1 MAEEKQYS
9 HGKHV
14 ASDAL
19 RGLAV
24 GIRGVLEAKR
34 MAREAKSGRERR
46 IADHYVRLKRLDLQ
60 ERRLAI
66 SEDAAATEMEQVRL
80 NSLQAEQAHKDEWHQ
95 RLAETHDRLESLYQE
110 RNRAAAP
117 KERER
122 IDNEIAMEG
131 RAVVRLGKNLGYSY
145 PHIEQGLKEREDAT
159 IEFEGKSGRID
170 ALDISDVHKAA
181 LHTAL
186 DSEYSEYRGG
196 KFFGLGTGEDAKVD
210 EILGQLE
217 AIEAL
222 DETPEHK
229 QGLKDSYLN
238 EEFGVDASGAEAAA
252 GKEEVLQ
259 VLEKNKDAFSEEEY
273 ASIKEQIELGEIT
286 DSGDFIKSGLDNP
299 TPTMDFGSA
308 EEIVDIY
315 EDVPNRTV
323 LDFIGSA
330 ITSKSESERF
340 LRSAHR
346 WLDGRPFEEV
356 DETSKERVAR
366 LFINEVMDNVAG
378 GDIVKGHL
386 RAYKILQNRLPALLM
401 DAERLAASGK
411 SVGRLTQVEEGR
423 WHWESESSDPEVTA
437 LRAQVTDALN
447 GYMALRS
454 EAEISEA
461 ERAFHASMF
470 ADIGSGYEENK
481 ATIEGLMTHVLGDL
495 SDIYKGVMGSEWGEY
510 AATLTKNSRLRKS
523 IGRRVLSQDF
533 QQDIA
538 PPEVWISEVLKDYG
552 LTGESEIVVPS
563 GADRGIEPSEIV
575 DLLAG
580 DAESIMEAKN
590 LTPEGY
596 VTSVEAQLRKRYPEL
611 SDEEIGP
618 LMDEFREKAD
628 LLGLGDPTPTEEESE
643 GLGDPTP
650 TEDGTFDRAP
660 KETDFKHRDAD
671 GVEYNLHAEVA
682 YMVDIDGWSREKIK
696 AQLQKDYPELS
707 DEQIEAVLDDPEFE
721 YLGGDE

>member
-1 MAEEKQYS
+1 METSENRYSYS
-9 HGKHV
+9 HRQDIL
-14 ASDAL
+14 SDSL

-66 SEDAAATEMEQVRL
+66 SEGAAETTSVTNAKGEQARL
-80 NSLQAEQAHKDEWHQ
+80 DSRQAEQEHKDEWHKQ
-95 RLAETHDRLESLYQE
+95 LAAAYDRLESLYQE

-170 ALDISDVHKAA
+170 ALDISDEHKAA

-186 DSEYSEYRGG
+186 GNE
-196 KFFGLGTGEDAKVD
+196 FFGLGTGKETTVD

-217 AIEAL
+217 AIKAL

-238 EEFGVDASGAEAAA
+238 EEFGVDVSGAEAAA
-252 GKEEVLQ
+252 GKEEALQ
-259 VLEKNKDAFSEEEY
+259 VLEENKDAFSAEEY
-273 ASIKEQIELGEIT
+273 ARIKGQIELGKIV
-286 DSGDFIKSGLDNP
+286 DIKGFIKP
-299 TPTMDFGSA
+299 PVKTDFGSA

-330 ITSKSESERF
+330 ITSKGESERF
-340 LRSAHR
+340 LRSVHR

-366 LFINEVMDNVAG
+366 LFINEVMENVDG
-378 GDIVKGHL
+378 GDIVKGQL
-386 RAYKILQNRLPALLM
+386 RAYKILQNQLPALLM
-401 DAERLAASGK
+401 DAERLAANGK
-411 SVGRLTQVEEGR
+411 SVGRLTEVEAGR
-423 WHWESESSDPEVTA
+423 WRWESESSDPEVTA
-437 LRAQVTDALN
+437 LRRKLMDALN
-447 GYMALRS
+447 GYIVLRS
-454 EAEISEA
+454 EGEISEA
-461 ERAFHASMF
+461 ERALHASMF
-470 ADIGSGYEENK
+470 ADIGSGYEANK
-481 ATIEGLMTHVLGDL
+481 AAIEGLMTNMLGDL
-495 SDIYKGVMGSEWGEY
+495 SAMYKAVMGPEWGEY

-523 IGRRVLSQDF
+523 IGRRVLGQDF
-533 QQDIA
+533 QQDTA
-538 PPEVWISEVLKDYG
+538 PPEAWISEVLKDYG
-552 LTGESEIVVPS
+552 LTGESEIIVPS
-563 GADRGIEPSEIV
+563 GADSAIGPSEIV
-575 DLLAG
+575 DVLAG
-580 DAESIMEAKN
+580 DAESIMQAKN

-596 VTSVEAQLRKRYPEL
+596 VTSVEAQLRKRYPKL
-611 SDEEIGP
+611 SDEEIGS

-628 LLGLGDPTPTEEESE
+628 LSGLGNPTPTEKGSE

-682 YMVDIDGWSREKIK
+682 YMIDIDGWSRGEIK
-696 AQLQKDYPELS
+696 AQLRKDYPELS
-707 DEQIEAVLDDPEFE
+707 DEQIEAVLNDPEFE
-721 YLGGDE
+721 YPGDEK

>member
-1 MAEEKQYS
+1 MAEERRFEYS
-9 HGKHV
+9 HGRHV

-66 SEDAAATEMEQVRL
+66 SEGAAETTSVTNAKGEQARL
-80 NSLQAEQAHKDEWHQ
+80 DSRQAEQEHKDEWHKQ
-95 RLAETHDRLESLYQE
+95 LAAAYDRLESLYQE

-170 ALDISDVHKAA
+170 ALDISDEHKAA

-186 DSEYSEYRGG
+186 DSEYKGE
-196 KFFGLGTGEDAKVD
+196 FFGLGTGKETTVD

-238 EEFGVDASGAEAAA
+238 EEFGVDVSGAKSAAR
-252 GKEEVLQ
+252 KEEALQ
-259 VLEKNKDAFSEEEY
+259 VLEENKDAFSEAEY
-273 ASIKEQIELGEIT
+273 ARIKEQIELGEIT
-286 DSGDFIKSGLDNP
+286 DSADFIKP
-299 TPTMDFGSA
+299 PVKTDFGSA

-330 ITSKSESERF
+330 ITSKGESERF
-340 LRSAHR
+340 LRSVHR

-366 LFINEVMDNVAG
+366 LFINEVMENVDG
-378 GDIVKGHL
+378 GDIVKGQL

-411 SVGRLTQVEEGR
+411 SVGRLTEVAAGR
-423 WHWESESSDPEVTA
+423 WRWESESSDPEVTA
-437 LRAQVTDALN
+437 LRRKLMDALN
-447 GYMALRS
+447 GYIVLRS
-454 EAEISEA
+454 EGEISEA
-461 ERAFHASMF
+461 ERALHASMF
-470 ADIGSGYEENK
+470 ADIGSGYEANK
-481 ATIEGLMTHVLGDL
+481 AAIEGLMTNMLGDL
-495 SDIYKGVMGSEWGEY
+495 SAMYKAVMGPEWGEY

-523 IGRRVLSQDF
+523 IGRRVLGQDF
-533 QQDIA
+533 QQDTA
-538 PPEVWISEVLKDYG
+538 PSEVWISEVLKDYG
-552 LTGESEIVVPS
+552 LTSESEIIVPS
-563 GADRGIEPSEIV
+563 GAESAIGPSEIIDV
-575 DLLAG
+575 LAG
-580 DAESIMEAKN
+580 DAESIMQAKN

-596 VTSVEAQLRKRYPEL
+596 VTSVEAQLRKRYLKL
-611 SDEEIGP
+611 SDEEIGS

-628 LLGLGDPTPTEEESE
+628 LSAVEAEEGSES
-643 GLGDPTP
+643 
-650 TEDGTFDRAP
+650 EDGTFDRAP

-682 YMVDIDGWSREKIK
+682 YMIDIDGWSRGEIK
-696 AQLQKDYPELS
+696 AQLRKDYPELS
-707 DEQIEAVLDDPEFE
+707 DEQIEAVLNDPEFE
-721 YLGGDE
+721 YPGDEK

>member
-1 MAEEKQYS
+1 MAEERQYS

-34 MAREAKSGRERR
+34 MAREAKSGREKR
-46 IADHYVRLKRLDLQ
+46 IADHYVRLKRSDLQ

-66 SEDAAATEMEQVRL
+66 SEGAAERDMEQARL
-80 NSLQAEQAHKDEWHQ
+80 DSLQAEQAHKDEWHQ
-95 RLAETHDRLESLYQE
+95 QLAEAHDRLESLHRE

-122 IDNEIAMEG
+122 IDNEIVMEA

-145 PHIEQGLKEREDAT
+145 PHIEQGLKEREDAAV
-159 IEFEGKSGRID
+159 EFAGKRGRID
-170 ALDISDVHKAA
+170 ALDISDERKAQ

-186 DSEYSEYRGG
+186 EDE
-196 KFFGLGTGEDAKVD
+196 FFGIETEKEAKID
-210 EILGQLE
+210 EVLGQLE
-217 AIEAL
+217 AIEKL
-222 DETPEHK
+222 DETPEMK
-229 QGLKDSYLN
+229 GEATSPLQDSYLN
-238 EEFGVDASGAEAAA
+238 KEFGIDVSGAEEAAR
-252 GKEEVLQ
+252 KEEAL
-259 VLEKNKDAFSEEEY
+259 
-273 ASIKEQIELGEIT
+273 
-286 DSGDFIKSGLDNP
+286 
-299 TPTMDFGSA
+299 DFGSA

-323 LDFIGSA
+323 LNSIGNHA
-330 ITSKSESERF
+330 ITSEDEAQWF
-340 LRSAHR
+340 LRSVHR

-366 LFINEVMDNVAG
+366 LFINEVMENVAG

-411 SVGRLTQVEEGR
+411 RVGRLTEVESGR
-423 WHWESESSDPEVTA
+423 WRWESESSDPEVTA
-437 LRAQVTDALN
+437 LRTKLTDVLN
-447 GYMALRS
+447 GYMALRK
-454 EAEISEA
+454 EAISSQQSA
-461 ERAFHASMF
+461 KRGTKDPSLTFSLPIADSRLLTAILV
-470 ADIGSGYEENK
+470 DIGSGYEANK
-481 ATIEGLMTHVLGDL
+481 AAIEGLATHVLDDL
-495 SDIYKGVMGSEWGEY
+495 SVIYKGVMGPEWGEY

-523 IGRRVLSQDF
+523 IGRRVLGQDF

-538 PPEVWISEVLKDYG
+538 PPEVWVSEVLEDYG
-552 LTGESEIVVPS
+552 LTGESEVIVPD
-563 GADRGIEPSEIV
+563 GTDNAIGPSELV
-575 DLLAG
+575 DILVG
-580 DAESIMEAKN
+580 DAASIMQAKN

-596 VTSVEAQLRKRYPEL
+596 VTSVEAQLRKRYPGL
-611 SDEEIGP
+611 SDEEIGS

-628 LLGLGDPTPTEEESE
+628 LFLGVDNPTPTEEGSE

-650 TEDGTFDRAP
+650 TEDVVFDRAP
-660 KETDFKHRDAD
+660 KETDFKHRDAE

-682 YMVDIDGWSREKIK
+682 YMIDIDGWSRGEIK
-696 AQLQKDYPELS
+696 AQLRKDYPELS
-707 DEQIEAVLDDPEFE
+707 DEQIEAILDDSEFE